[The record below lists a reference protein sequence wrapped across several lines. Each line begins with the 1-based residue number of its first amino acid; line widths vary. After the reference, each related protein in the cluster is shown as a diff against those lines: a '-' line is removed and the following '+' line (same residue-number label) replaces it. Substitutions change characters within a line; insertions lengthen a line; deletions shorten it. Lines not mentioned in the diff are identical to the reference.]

1 MCLEEGRG
9 WGGEDGEEGEEARRG
24 EGSSTPPQ
32 KDAEWPTRRGGG
44 GGEGGEADPTICHSC
59 PVSFFAPLSD

>member
-1 MCLEEGRG
+1 MVTNEYLFFTLCLEEGRG
-9 WGGEDGEEGEEARRG
+9 GGGEDGEEGEKARRG

-32 KDAEWPTRRGGG
+32 KDAM
-44 GGEGGEADPTICHSC
+44 ADPTICHSC